1 MNTKFKLNKHPHN
14 VVEFVGIVETVSDV
28 DADRPDFNYCPQ
40 FNVCAQIIDDVT
52 HKTYVIDLLEF
63 MNTYSPATTGADN
76 ALSVFTKLMDK
87 EDETYRE
94 NICTL
99 HSGSTNADS
108 GSNQEILEDSKQVD

>member
-1 MNTKFKLNKHPHN
+1 MNTKFKLNKHPHS

-63 MNTYSPATTGADN
+63 MNTYSPFTTGADN
-76 ALSVFTKLMDK
+76 AISVLKKLMDD

-94 NICTL
+94 NIYTL
-99 HSGSTNADS
+99 HSGSTDANS
-108 GSNQEILEDSKQVD
+108 GNDQEILEDSKKVE